1 MSNFSAKRTFDALL
15 AFFGLLMASPVWCV
29 IMALVYC
36 EDRGPIYYL
45 QERLGKDGKIFKVI
59 KFRSMVVQAERGT
72 GPIQARE
79 HDARVTSV
87 GRLLRETAMDELP
100 QLVNILK
107 GEMSFVGPRALRPFE
122 IEYRTGGST
131 DLEHNAQVA
140 ARQSVSPGLTGVA
153 QVFAPCD
160 AVIAEKLRYDLWY
173 IRHRTFSLDI
183 KLILLSFFIT
193 FRGKW
198 EDRGKKLW
206 FLRIPVV

>member
-100 QLVNILK
+100 QLVNIL
-107 GEMSFVGPRALRPFE
+107 
-122 IEYRTGGST
+122 T
-131 DLEHNAQVA
+131 
-140 ARQSVSPGLTGVA
+140 VSYTHLTL
-153 QVFAPCD
+153 PT
-160 AVIAEKLRYDLWY
+160 K
-173 IRHRTFSLDI
+173 
-183 KLILLSFFIT
+183 
-193 FRGKW
+193 
-198 EDRGKKLW
+198 
-206 FLRIPVV
+206 RIV